1 MRYLLILSTVFVVTG
16 CVVAPPEP
24 DTPPPPRADRQP
36 SPTAPPVN
44 AKARPALPQANPKT
58 AATPLAATTP
68 QSTPSSPAL
77 ASKPQPSN
85 VDPPTKV
92 IPTNAANTPT
102 APVTTTAVTGQ
113 TQPVSR
119 AAATPILQTARFND
133 LVERIQFGFAM
144 PPLES
149 KLVAQHERWILSN
162 PEYLSRVLD
171 RGGKYLFHIVEELEA
186 RNMPTELAL
195 LPIVESAFNPQAL
208 STAKAAGLWQFIPST
223 GRIFELD
230 QNWWTDQRRDVIEST
245 RAALDYLQKLYELQ
259 GNDWFL
265 ALASYNWG
273 EGAVMRARRANE
285 KRGQPTDYLS
295 LKMPRETAN
304 YVPKLIALRNIL
316 ANPGEFGVKLPTI
329 PNTPYFAIIEK
340 EQSIDLALA
349 ARFSDMTVAEFV
361 ELNPAHHRPVIS
373 VSHTSRIILPIDRA
387 ATFQDRLQA
396 HQAAGLPLVTWKPY
410 TLKAQETL
418 AAVAKRTGTT
428 TQELIRA
435 NSLKRNAQPLPGTV
449 ILAPMNVDS
458 DVPGIENT
466 LANFR
471 GSKIIEKEHQSAVY
485 HRVRA
490 KETLARIAK
499 RYGVTQSAIRRL
511 NGQFEGEVQVG
522 QRLLIRPSRVQTV
535 VTDPQGRKTVI
546 ASRDPEPSAKEKKSP
561 PKNDKKAASPAPQKK
576 AAPAAQ
582 TKSAET
588 KK

>member
-1 MRYLLILSTVFVVTG
+1 MRYFLILSTVVVVSG

-24 DTPPPPRADRQP
+24 DTPPAPRADRQP
-36 SPTAPPVN
+36 SPTAPPAN
-44 AKARPALPQANPKT
+44 AKPTAASASPKT
-58 AATPLAATTP
+58 AGTPVAATKP
-68 QSTPSSPAL
+68 QASPPSPAL
-77 ASKPQPSN
+77 ASKPSPTN
-85 VDPPTKV
+85 GDPPTKV
-92 IPTNAANTPT
+92 IPTNAANTAT
-102 APVTTTAVTGQ
+102 APVAAPAVTRQ
-113 TQPVSR
+113 PQPVGRST
-119 AAATPILQTARFND
+119 ATPILQTPRFND
-133 LVERIQFGFAM
+133 LIERIQFGFAM

-149 KLVAQHERWILSN
+149 KLVSQHERWILSN
-162 PEYLSRVLD
+162 PEYLNRVLD

-273 EGAVMRARRANE
+273 EGAVMRARKANE
-285 KRGQPTDYLS
+285 KRGRPTDYLS
-295 LKMPRETAN
+295 LKMPKETAN

-316 ANPGEFGVKLPTI
+316 ANPAEFGVTLPPL
-329 PNTPYFAIIEK
+329 PNKPYFAIIEK

-349 ARFSDMTVAEFV
+349 AKFSDMTVEEFI

-387 ATFQDRLQA
+387 ATFQERLQA

-458 DVPGIENT
+458 DLPGIENT
-466 LANFR
+466 LASFR

-490 KETLARIAK
+490 RETLARIAK

-511 NGQFEGEVQVG
+511 NGQFEGEVQAG
-522 QRLLIRPSRVQTV
+522 QRLLIKPSKVQTV
-535 VTDPQGRKTVI
+535 MTDPQGRKTVI
-546 ASRDPEPSAKEKKSP
+546 ASREPEPSAKAKKPP
-561 PKNDKKAASPAPQKK
+561 PKNDKKASASASQKK
-576 AAPAAQ
+576 TAPAAPS
-582 TKSAET
+582 KSAEA

>member
-1 MRYLLILSTVFVVTG
+1 MRYLLIISTAFAVAG

-24 DTPPPPRADRQP
+24 DTPPAPRADRQP
-36 SPTAPPVN
+36 SPTAPPV
-44 AKARPALPQANPKT
+44 AGTTRPA
-58 AATPLAATTP
+58 
-68 QSTPSSPAL
+68 STPASASNAVSTSAAPRTTSSPA
-77 ASKPQPSN
+77 APTPAAKP
-85 VDPPTKV
+85 
-92 IPTNAANTPT
+92 
-102 APVTTTAVTGQ
+102 
-113 TQPVSR
+113 
-119 AAATPILQTARFND
+119 AAATGNLTPPKTTPPTATIATAPAVITGSPPVTRAASAPILQTPRFND
-133 LVERIQFGFAM
+133 LIERIQSGFAM

-149 KLVAQHERWILSN
+149 KLVAQHERWILRN
-162 PEYLSRVLD
+162 PEYLNRVLD

-186 RNMPTELAL
+186 RQMPTELAL

-208 STAKAAGLWQFIPST
+208 SSAKAAGLWQFIPST
-223 GRIFELD
+223 GRIYDLN

-273 EGAVMRARRANE
+273 EGAVMRARKANE
-285 KRGQPTDYLS
+285 KRKMPTDYLS

-316 ANPGEFGVKLPTI
+316 ANPGEFGVTLPAI
-329 PNTPYFAIIEK
+329 PNEPYFAIIEK

-349 ARFSDMTVAEFV
+349 AKFSDMTVEEFV

-373 VSHTSRIILPIDRA
+373 VSHTSRIILPVDRA
-387 ATFQDRLQA
+387 ASFQDRLQA

-410 TLKAQETL
+410 TLKSQETL

-449 ILAPMNVDS
+449 ILAPMNAETDEA
-458 DVPGIENT
+458 GIEHT

-471 GSKIIEKEHQSAVY
+471 GSKIIEKEQLAAVY

-490 KETLARIAK
+490 KETLARIAQ

-522 QRLLIRPSRVQTV
+522 QRLLIRPARVQTV
-535 VTDPQGRKTVI
+535 VTDPQGRKTVV
-546 ASRDPEPSAKEKKSP
+546 ASRDPDTPSGPKKAP
-561 PKNDKKAASPAPQKK
+561 PKNDKKAANPTPAKK
-576 AAPAAQ
+576 AAPPTPAKKAAE
-582 TKSAET
+582 A